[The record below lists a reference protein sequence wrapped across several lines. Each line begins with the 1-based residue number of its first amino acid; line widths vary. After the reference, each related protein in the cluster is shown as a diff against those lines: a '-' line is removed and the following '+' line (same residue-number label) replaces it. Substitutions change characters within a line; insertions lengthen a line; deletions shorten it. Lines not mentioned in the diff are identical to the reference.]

1 MINLSQRSLLALFSR
16 IVLGVVLIYASID
29 KIIHPE
35 AFAKLIG
42 NYNVLPFGLENVVA
56 IILPT
61 LELIVGCCLIL
72 GIMLDGSAII
82 TAGMMIVF
90 IFALSQAMIR
100 GIDVS
105 CGCFN
110 VSEAEEGSQI
120 GFRRIIEDI
129 IFLGLSIILLV
140 KDKKVILLSSLRYLV
155 LSLNTGPI
163 IIFTPSSTS
172 FLETLSA
179 SIGFDRRND
188 SVDTYIKNATSNSTL
203 LC

>member
-110 VSEAEEGSQI
+110 VSEAEKGSQI

-129 IFLGLSIILLV
+129 IFLGLSIMLLNRGQR
-140 KDKKVILLSSLRYLV
+140 KWELYPK
-155 LSLNTGPI
+155 T
-163 IIFTPSSTS
+163 
-172 FLETLSA
+172 
-179 SIGFDRRND
+179 
-188 SVDTYIKNATSNSTL
+188 
-203 LC
+203 

>member
-29 KIIHPE
+29 KIIHPD

-56 IILPT
+56 IFLTT

-90 IFALSQAMIR
+90 IFA
-100 GIDVS
+100 
-105 CGCFN
+105 
-110 VSEAEEGSQI
+110 
-120 GFRRIIEDI
+120 
-129 IFLGLSIILLV
+129 
-140 KDKKVILLSSLRYLV
+140 
-155 LSLNTGPI
+155 
-163 IIFTPSSTS
+163 
-172 FLETLSA
+172 
-179 SIGFDRRND
+179 
-188 SVDTYIKNATSNSTL
+188 
-203 LC
+203 